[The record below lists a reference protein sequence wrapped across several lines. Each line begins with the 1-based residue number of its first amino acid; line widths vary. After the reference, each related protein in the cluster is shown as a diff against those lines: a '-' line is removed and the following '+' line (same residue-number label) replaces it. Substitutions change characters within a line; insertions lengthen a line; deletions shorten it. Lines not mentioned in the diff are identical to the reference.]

1 MSLTPE
7 QKIARLT
14 ERINR
19 TRKEMR
25 RLERQKEQTKRAER
39 NHRLIPC
46 LLASIETEA
55 RRHGMSD
62 FEIDEEKATEIA
74 RVYFDKL
81 DRMERTRA
89 RREARAREGR

>member
-1 MSLTPE
+1 MALTPE
-7 QKIARLT
+7 QKTARLT

-19 TRKEMR
+19 NREEIK
-25 RLERQKEQTKRAER
+25 RLERQKAQTKRAER
-39 NHRLIPC
+39 NHRLIVSA
-46 LLASIETEA
+46 ASIETEA

-74 RVYFDKL
+74 RAYFDKL

>member
-39 NHRLIPC
+39 NHRLIVSA
-46 LLASIETEA
+46 ASIETEA
-55 RRHGMSD
+55 RKHGMSD
-62 FEIDEEKATEIA
+62 FEIDEEKATEMA

-81 DRMERTRA
+81 DRIERTRA

>member
-7 QKIARLT
+7 QKNARLT

-19 TRKEMR
+19 NREEIK
-25 RLERQKEQTKRAER
+25 RLERQKAQTKRAER
-39 NHRLIPC
+39 SHRRIVSA
-46 LLASIETEA
+46 ASIETEA

-74 RVYFDKL
+74 RAYFDKL